1 TVVKTFEV
9 PEVEQS
15 GLDRRPDQW
24 EIRLQIGAGQH
35 EIEAAFPRQFEGLP
49 PKYGGP
55 NPSRR
60 PIPALRDPSTIPL
73 PPNAPP
79 GKIEERRIAIEK
91 FKTQSINPVFDGLA
105 VMSFNIVGPYE
116 HKRGPSPESV
126 RRVYA
131 CGHFNGLHQPGC
143 DRKILSSLAGRA
155 FRRAVTANEVDG
167 LLAIAAGAQRRGGSF
182 AEGIALAIEAML
194 VSPDFLFRIEASGDS
209 RNAGAPYPVSL
220 YELASRLS
228 YFLWS
233 SMPDDELLAC
243 ARQGTLRKP
252 QVLEAQVRRMLKD
265 PRSRALV
272 DNFAAEWLETRRLE

>member
-1 TVVKTFEV
+1 VKAFEV

-24 EIRLQIGAGQH
+24 EIRLKIEAGQH

-91 FKTQSINPVFDGLA
+91 FKEQSLHPVFDGLA
-105 VMSFNIVGPYE
+105 VMAFNIVGPYA
-116 HKRGPSPESV
+116 HKKGPSPESV
-126 RRVYA
+126 RKIYA

-167 LLAIAAGAQRRGGSF
+167 FLTIAAGAQRRGGSF
-182 AEGIALAIEAML
+182 EDGIALAIETLL
-194 VSPDFLFRIEASGDS
+194 VSPDFSSRFDSETPEPSRESIRTGLPALWFSGAACPMTS
-209 RNAGAPYPVSL
+209 FALRAARNASSAASSG
-220 YELASRLS
+220 SRLPYAKGS
-228 YFLWS
+228 
-233 SMPDDELLAC
+233 
-243 ARQGTLRKP
+243 
-252 QVLEAQVRRMLKD
+252 
-265 PRSRALV
+265 RSRALV
-272 DNFAAEWLETRRLE
+272 DNFG